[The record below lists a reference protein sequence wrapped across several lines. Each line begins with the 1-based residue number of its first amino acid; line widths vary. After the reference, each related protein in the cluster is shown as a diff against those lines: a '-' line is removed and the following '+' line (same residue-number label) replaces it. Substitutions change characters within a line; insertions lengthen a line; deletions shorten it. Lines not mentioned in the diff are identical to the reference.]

1 MRLNL
6 YTASS
11 VFRRYWRLILFILG
25 VIIVFWLLYV
35 LRTVLFPF
43 VISLVLAYL
52 LLPVVSWIEKK
63 LPWRGRWQQT
73 KRVSLII
80 LIFIVI
86 LGLVGFLSYFVVTAV
101 VNAFLVLVEN
111 APEYITGGLLRL
123 QEWAEIFR
131 RQFPPEMQ
139 VQVGQF
145 LLDAG
150 VVLGN
155 AIQDI
160 FARGVSFIP
169 TTFGLIFGFVSLP
182 IFLFYIMKDWEKLS
196 TGFYSGL
203 PPLVIEHVKGVSSI
217 IEKVLGRYIRAQVML
232 GLVVGF
238 FVFIGLLVLKIPF
251 APALA
256 AFAGLTEFIPI
267 LGPWIG
273 GIAGV
278 IVALALVPGKA
289 IWVALL
295 YLIVQLLENGLLVPR
310 IQGGYLRIHPAIL
323 VVLLV
328 LGAYLAGFWGIL
340 LAAPLTATIV
350 ELYKYAQRSLK
361 VDES

>member
-25 VIIVFWLLYV
+25 VVIVFWLLYV

-43 VISLVLAYL
+43 VIGLVLAYL

-63 LPWRGRWQQT
+63 LPWRDRWQQT

-150 VVLGN
+150 VAVGK

-160 FARGVSFIP
+160 FARGISFIP
-169 TTFGLIFGFVSLP
+169 
-182 IFLFYIMKDWEKLS
+182 
-196 TGFYSGL
+196 
-203 PPLVIEHVKGVSSI
+203 
-217 IEKVLGRYIRAQVML
+217 A
-232 GLVVGF
+232 
-238 FVFIGLLVLKIPF
+238 
-251 APALA
+251 
-256 AFAGLTEFIPI
+256 
-267 LGPWIG
+267 
-273 GIAGV
+273 
-278 IVALALVPGKA
+278 
-289 IWVALL
+289 
-295 YLIVQLLENGLLVPR
+295 
-310 IQGGYLRIHPAIL
+310 
-323 VVLLV
+323 
-328 LGAYLAGFWGIL
+328 
-340 LAAPLTATIV
+340 
-350 ELYKYAQRSLK
+350 
-361 VDES
+361 